1 MCLKGKCIVKQRRL
15 SVGPDTGEPDY
26 RSSLRISSRYSQK
39 KRLPFVS
46 LNFNI
51 LINVIMI
58 KKSFQSEILIII
70 IITIEGFI

>member
-51 LINVIMI
+51 LINV
-58 KKSFQSEILIII
+58 KKSFQSEILVIII
-70 IITIEGFI
+70 IIIEGFI